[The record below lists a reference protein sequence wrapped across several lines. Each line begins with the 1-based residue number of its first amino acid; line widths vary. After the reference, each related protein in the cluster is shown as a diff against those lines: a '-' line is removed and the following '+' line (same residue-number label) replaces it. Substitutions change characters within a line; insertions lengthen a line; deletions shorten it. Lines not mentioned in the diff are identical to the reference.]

1 LIGHYYGPDSQE
13 LLDTYVR
20 LDKVIADLLSF
31 LDKKV
36 GLTNMV
42 VAVTG
47 DHGVAPI
54 PEYMR
59 SKGFEAS
66 RVPGNV
72 AIDAANKAL
81 SARFGEGK
89 WVLSFIND
97 QLYLD
102 RKLIE
107 DKKVDPAEAER
118 IAGEAAV
125 ATEGVVNYYTRNQIV
140 SGRMPGDP
148 IARRVQNGFNR
159 ERSGDVWLV
168 TKPLSFFDEGGLPT
182 THGSA
187 YNYDT
192 HVPVIMVGA
201 GLRAGRYNADCT
213 PSDIAPT
220 IAALLGVEP
229 PSNRTGRVLVEALAQ
244 TVQTDTGS
252 R

>member
-1 LIGHYYGPDSQE
+1 
-13 LLDTYVR
+13 
-20 LDKVIADLLSF
+20 
-31 LDKKV
+31 
-36 GLTNMV
+36 
-42 VAVTG
+42 
-47 DHGVAPI
+47 
-54 PEYMR
+54 
-59 SKGFEAS
+59 
-66 RVPGNV
+66 
-72 AIDAANKAL
+72 
-81 SARFGEGK
+81 
-89 WVLSFIND
+89 
-97 QLYLD
+97 
-102 RKLIE
+102 
-107 DKKVDPAEAER
+107 
-118 IAGEAAV
+118 
-125 ATEGVVNYYTRNQIV
+125 VVNYYTRNQIV

-192 HVPVIMVGA
+192 HVPVIIVGA
-201 GLRAGRYNADCT
+201 GVRAGRYNADCT

-244 TVQTDTGS
+244 SIQADTGA